1 MSDSKNSKN
10 IKVEYLHEDS
20 SAYDIIKNRNLA
32 GYCAVITG
40 ANRGLG
46 LEIAKALAFSGC
58 YCILACRNVNSAR
71 SVVDSINLERV
82 YILNL
87 FFLLIISLIIFNGNF
102 F

>member
-10 IKVEYLHEDS
+10 NKVEYLHEDS
-20 SAYDIIKNRNLA
+20 TAYDIIKNRNLA
-32 GYCAVITG
+32 GYCAVVTG

-82 YILNL
+82 YILK
-87 FFLLIISLIIFNGNF
+87 FFFIKV
-102 F
+102 